1 MDLLNKYIEE
11 LSQDTHLDEFNLKDA
26 QLKLPGIK
34 HKWVG
39 RLIRS
44 KIDFNNL
51 KGTRYA
57 LINTLTDK
65 LIDQSPVTVSRPTA
79 QKKVLSHE
87 SVTQLD
93 MKIQE
98 LDSVILFLEKIER
111 VLNSMT
117 FDIKNL
123 TEIMKLEIQ

>member
-11 LSQDTHLDEFNLKDA
+11 LAQDTHLDEFNLRDA

-39 RLIRS
+39 RQIRS
-44 KIDFNNL
+44 KIDFNDL
-51 KGTRYA
+51 KATRYT

-65 LIDQSPVTVSRPTA
+65 LIDQSPVSVSRPTA

-87 SVTQLD
+87 SVTKLD